1 MWSICIY
8 VTFTLTLLRT
18 QTFLVVIVCM
28 WSIWLQIHSAQVC
41 PQEHC
46 PKTTTPPTLYFTDM
60 YREVCKSA
68 CKLNNSIAQLVR
80 AWQALSLLW
89 VSFWV
94 SSHTGL
100 QVYLCTDHLEE
111 YNMSNLIACSLW
123 AYLIGRAT
131 IRASQEV
138 CSTPRVYKSVQL
150 PYSFYVPLGWHRGIS
165 SEYA

>member
-1 MWSICIY
+1 MSPLRWHFWGLKHSWLSLCACDLY
-8 VTFTLTLLRT
+8 GYKYTLHKSAHKNTVLRLL
-18 QTFLVVIVCM
+18 
-28 WSIWLQIHSAQVC
+28 
-41 PQEHC
+41 P
-46 PKTTTPPTLYFTDM
+46 PPTLYFTDM

-68 CKLNNSIAQLVR
+68 CKLNDSIAQLVR
-80 AWQALSLLW
+80 AWQALSFLW

-131 IRASQEV
+131 IGASQEV

-150 PYSFYVPLGWHRGIS
+150 PGMSIPWDGHRGIS